1 MLYRIVNRLDLPLLH
16 SVNSLQYPQILYT
29 FSFIDYLRNSVGT
42 LLFDTRNIFNVVKMA
57 SSRRA
62 DARIFRAYMHIFR
75 AYMHIL
81 RAYVSYI
88 LCESYVC
95 INVRS
100 LLQFKKSF
108 SFFLETVTMIKL
120 RTRHVR

>member
-62 DARIFRAYMHIFR
+62 DARIFRAYMHI
-75 AYMHIL
+75 L